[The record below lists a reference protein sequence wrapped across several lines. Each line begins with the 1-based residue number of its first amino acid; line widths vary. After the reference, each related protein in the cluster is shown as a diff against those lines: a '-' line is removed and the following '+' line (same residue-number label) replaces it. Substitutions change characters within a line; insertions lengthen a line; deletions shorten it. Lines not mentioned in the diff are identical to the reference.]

1 MGDTASERAV
11 AMGADKSNLAI
22 LRIGGGA
29 VGFNWLPVVAAE
41 RQGMFARRN
50 LAVEIKRLG
59 AVDKATA
66 AVKNGELD
74 LVITPPEGAIR
85 DCVNGGNLKIIAGNA
100 NRLPLS
106 LIANPRI
113 ERIEE
118 LRGARLGTSSL
129 TEGTALYTMEVLRQH
144 GLNYPGDYEF
154 AVVGV
159 HPARWKALQEG
170 AIDAAVQLIP
180 LNFVAEDAG
189 YRNLG
194 EVTDYIPEIVFT
206 ALIVD
211 GVAADSHREQIVAFL
226 SGVIEGTKWVYDPAH
241 DEALLAITRELT
253 QAEGKYG
260 RQALNYMRD
269 KRVFS
274 PDLSIPDAAF
284 AKSIELMHR
293 AGLADDRLMANA
305 RNVLDDSYRSAA
317 IDRA

>member
-1 MGDTASERAV
+1 VSESVGANGKDRSETAV
-11 AMGADKSNLAI
+11 
-22 LRIGGGA
+22 LRVGGGA
-29 VGFNWLPVVAAE
+29 VAFNWLPVILAE

-50 LAVEIKRLG
+50 LAIEIKRLG

-66 AVKNGELD
+66 AVRSGELD

-85 DCVNGGNLKIIAGNA
+85 DCADGGNLRIIAGNV

-113 ERIEE
+113 RRIED

-144 GLNYPGDYEF
+144 GLKYPGDYEF

-170 AIDAAVQLIP
+170 TIDAAVQLIP

-189 YRNLG
+189 YANLG

-206 ALIVD
+206 SLIVD
-211 GVAADSHREQIVAFL
+211 RLVAQRRRPQIVAFL
-226 SGVIEGTKWVYDPAH
+226 QAVMEGTRWVYDTAN
-241 DEALLAITRELT
+241 DATLLAITQELT

-260 RQALNYMRD
+260 RQALDYMRD
-269 KRVFS
+269 KKVFS
-274 PDLSIPDAAF
+274 PDLSIPDTAF
-284 AKSIELMHR
+284 AKSLELMQA
-293 AGLADDRLMANA
+293 AGLADDRLVAGA
-305 RNVLDDSYRSAA
+305 RAVLDDSFRAA
-317 IDRA
+317 ARNS